1 MEAVRSWPTALR
13 NGKGAITGPDATLV
27 MSLNASTRQQDLV
40 LGIDMSSEYLQ
51 ETLLEP

>member
-1 MEAVRSWPTALR
+1 MEAVRLSPTTSR
-13 NGKGAITGPDATLV
+13 NGKGAIAGPDATLV
-27 MSLNASTRQQDLV
+27 MSANASTRQQDLV